1 MDTTPWPPGPETAWG
16 RPEPAPTKDEL
27 GILGE
32 QLAETH
38 LLTEGHIVLE
48 RRWRSR
54 HGELD
59 LITVD
64 DGVLVGVEVKTRR
77 GRGYGHPFEAVT
89 RLKLER
95 LHRLLREYAAQHPG
109 VRVPLRVDAV
119 AVLFPPRRRGAAPEG
134 GAGALGSLGVPQ
146 IEHLED
152 LRP

>member
-1 MDTTPWPPGPETAWG
+1 MDFTPPPTVPEAGPLRT
-16 RPEPAPTKDEL
+16 APTKDEL

-32 QLAETH
+32 QHAETH
-38 LLTEGHIVLE
+38 LVARGHIVLE

-59 LITVD
+59 LITLD
-64 DGVLVGVEVKTRR
+64 DDVLVGVEVKTRR

-89 RLKLER
+89 GVKLAR

-109 VRVPLRVDAV
+109 VRVPLRIDVV
-119 AVLFPPRRRGAAPEG
+119 AVLFPPGRRGASTLAE
-134 GAGALGSLGVPQ
+134 AGLGVPQ

-152 LRP
+152 VRS